1 LPQVL
6 ILYDLPEHATQ
17 LLDAVEGQEQAE
29 AAASATPATPLDPAL
44 LTLLEAS
51 LAQADVSRFA
61 RRQSVWRLDRGTP
74 SLAWEARTLSAAEL
88 ADGLVPGHDLM
99 AEPWL
104 FRRLTRTLDR
114 RMLALLSS
122 PGELAE
128 ARPFA
133 VELNVASVLGAEF
146 LRFDANLPP
155 ALRGRVAIALP
166 PADLVADARSYGFA
180 AGFARARS
188 YRMMLQD
195 ATPTL
200 LHVLA
205 PIVPE
210 LDAVLVPW
218 SEALAA
224 DAASLLEACAPDR
237 VVLTGCP
244 NRAAIEWGQDWGIAL
259 FAGPGADRTALGERA
274 AAA

>member
-1 LPQVL
+1 M
-6 ILYDLPEHATQ
+6 
-17 LLDAVEGQEQAE
+17 
-29 AAASATPATPLDPAL
+29 
-44 LTLLEAS
+44 
-51 LAQADVSRFA
+51 
-61 RRQSVWRLDRGTP
+61 DRGTP
-74 SLAWEARTLSAAEL
+74 SLAWEARPLSAGEL
-88 ADGLVPGHDLM
+88 AEGLVPGHDLL

-114 RMLALLSS
+114 RMLSLLSS

-133 VELNVASVLGAEF
+133 VELNVASLLGPEF
-146 LRFDANLPP
+146 LRFDANLP
-155 ALRGRVAIALP
+155 ATLRGRVAIALP
-166 PADLVADARSYGFA
+166 PADLVADARSYSFA

-188 YRMMLQD
+188 YRLMLQD

-200 LHVLA
+200 LQVLA

-210 LDAVLVPW
+210 LDFVLVPW
-218 SEALAA
+218 SQPLAS
-224 DAASLLEACAPDR
+224 DPASLLEACPPDR

-244 NRAAIEWGQDWGIAL
+244 NRAALAWGQDWGIAH
-259 FAGPGADRTALGERA
+259 FAGPGADRAANQSTLGEKA